1 MSINVEPR
9 QVAIPIPKNWDPAV
23 TYSPWIVWDPNVPE
37 DIRKTYVSDFI
48 LRELVEIRPIQQAA
62 TDTSNVTGNTESRT
76 SNEKYVTVT
85 SGQQSSDSAQQQY
98 GLFAKVDMPKG
109 AFLGEYVGRIVHEDF
124 LQKEKDVALYYCSN
138 KYGNFYIDASSVGN
152 ETRFIRVVKEE
163 YNMLLQM
170 LNLDGKWRAWFEII
184 REIKSGE
191 ELTVAAWTC
200 RFFGQPEGNILPRQ
214 YQHINHLVYDS
225 RLSEEVV
232 SYLEEVNTLEAL
244 VEIRIIQDPSHPCN
258 GQRGLFA
265 LRDLPSGIFIGEYC
279 GIAIHQLDSE
289 GLLNN
294 QYLADYDN
302 MYHNYAGHIRIDA
315 QNIGNETRY
324 INDFRGIKDSN
335 GAPNARFNKVWLD
348 RMRCMV
354 EIIDFVPKDKEIT
367 VDYGEQYWSLK
378 RHLLTPS
385 YRNLMQ
391 SQ

>member
-1 MSINVEPR
+1 
-9 QVAIPIPKNWDPAV
+9 
-23 TYSPWIVWDPNVPE
+23 
-37 DIRKTYVSDFI
+37 
-48 LRELVEIRPIQQAA
+48 
-62 TDTSNVTGNTESRT
+62 
-76 SNEKYVTVT
+76 
-85 SGQQSSDSAQQQY
+85 
-98 GLFAKVDMPKG
+98 
-109 AFLGEYVGRIVHEDF
+109 
-124 LQKEKDVALYYCSN
+124 
-138 KYGNFYIDASSVGN
+138 
-152 ETRFIRVVKEE
+152 
-163 YNMLLQM
+163 
-170 LNLDGKWRAWFEII
+170 
-184 REIKSGE
+184 
-191 ELTVAAWTC
+191 
-200 RFFGQPEGNILPRQ
+200 
-214 YQHINHLVYDS
+214 
-225 RLSEEVV
+225 VV